1 MVLDACFNHLNF
13 FDPSVRS
20 AVVNVLQTNTEML
33 MSDIDKD
40 PDCTMTDDIVLLSQD
55 TMSQEDLEDDT
66 PAPKKGLKT

>member
-1 MVLDACFNHLNF
+1 
-13 FDPSVRS
+13 
-20 AVVNVLQTNTEML
+20 